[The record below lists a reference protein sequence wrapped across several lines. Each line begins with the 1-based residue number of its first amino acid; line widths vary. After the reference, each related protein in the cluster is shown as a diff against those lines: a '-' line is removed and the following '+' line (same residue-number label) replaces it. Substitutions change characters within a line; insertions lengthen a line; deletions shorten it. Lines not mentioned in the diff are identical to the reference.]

1 MIMTIHFSGQQT
13 EQSLRF
19 WSKVSWHVQIG
30 LILSI

>member
-19 WSKVSWHVQIG
+19 
-30 LILSI
+30 